1 MFKSCSGIAMDLIS
15 PEIGLPS
22 LHNWYFEEAISSR
35 VVCAPKIIGLPPIS
49 VTEAIEVTVSTL

>member
-1 MFKSCSGIAMDLIS
+1 MDLIV

-22 LHNWYFEEAISSR
+22 LHSWYFEAAISSR

-49 VTEAIEVTVSTL
+49 VTEAIDVTVSTL